1 MFNFEELFHNFKMN
15 WFFKNPLYFKI
26 LCLFE
31 IKESKQIFSAIRCGK
46 QIIEYN
52 PDILETMTVAEIR
65 NLLIAELNRII
76 LRHPYRKKPNSCYDT
91 LWYEASDITIKQ
103 EKIFKYNF
111 PANHNMEYYYN
122 ELKKL
127 KEEDIEIS
135 PNGNS
140 SMLGMQTDTTNS
152 DDINN
157 NESGNNNIKKDSED
171 SEESKNQKQ
180 QSKNEESQKNQEEK
194 NSKETNEKST
204 EDYSDNEDSDKNENS
219 FNDKTDDEIDLGQN
233 QTSVKNL
240 KPFEDNENLE
250 EKGVENQSARNTEK
264 SEEEEEKSINKS
276 FGASE
281 NSDEKTSENKSADN
295 SEKSKEEKISIIFSL
310 ENSEN
315 SEKESQKYVRS
326 RHALLKALTRPF
338 LGFVINP
345 KSKENQS
352 KNNDNFDEI
361 SQQSINN
368 TKEKNNQDS
377 ENYQNEKNQ
386 NTDINVLLGPT
397 GLWGEDVILSQRIES
412 YVVEAIQQKSWG
424 TTPHDIIQQ
433 IEIEYK
439 KNYPDCKRILK
450 YLNAKIKQT
459 NRILT
464 RTKPSRRF
472 GFSQMG
478 SLYKPRP
485 SKLLVFIDSSGSI
498 APKLLKKFL
507 LTIKSI
513 FSRTIKEIDMF
524 FFDTELKSKE
534 PIKTKVYNMHKIDV
548 IGRGGTNFECIF
560 EYIKKNQNKYDG
572 ILIFTDGYAPEV
584 NLKYKL
590 RTKLC
595 WIIYDNEGVQPWMK
609 KIGLCSIMQKKVA
622 KDE

>member
-1 MFNFEELFHNFKMN
+1 MN

-31 IKESKQIFSAIRCGK
+31 IKESKQNFCAIRCGK

-103 EKIFKYNF
+103 EKILKYNF

-152 DDINN
+152 DDTNN
-157 NESGNNNIKKDSED
+157 NESGDNNIKKD

-219 FNDKTDDEIDLGQN
+219 FNDKTDDEKDLEQN

-240 KPFEDNENLE
+240 KPFEENENLE

-264 SEEEEEKSINKS
+264 SEEEVENKS

-295 SEKSKEEKISIIFSL
+295 SEKSKEEKTSIIFSL

-315 SEKESQKYVRS
+315 SEEESQ
-326 RHALLKALTRPF
+326 
-338 LGFVINP
+338 N
-345 KSKENQS
+345 SKENQS
-352 KNNDNFDEI
+352 KSIDNFDEI
-361 SQQSINN
+361 SQKSINN
-368 TKEKNNQDS
+368 TNEKNNQDS
-377 ENYQNEKNQ
+377 ENYQNDKNQ

-397 GLWGEDVILSQRIES
+397 GLWGEDVIQNQRIES
-412 YVVEAIQQKSWG
+412 YVIEAIQQKSWG
-424 TTPHDIIQQ
+424 TIHHDIVQQ

-439 KNYPDCKRILK
+439 KNYPDCKKILK

-459 NRILT
+459 NRVLT

-478 SLYKPRP
+478 SIYKPRP

-534 PIKTKVYNMHKIDV
+534 PIKTKVNNMHKIDV

-560 EYIKKNQNKYDG
+560 EYLKKNQNKYDG

-584 NLKYKL
+584 NLKFKL

-622 KDE
+622 KNE

>member
-31 IKESKQIFSAIRCGK
+31 IKESKQNFCAIRCGK

-76 LRHPYRKKPNSCYDT
+76 LRHPYRKKPTSCYDT

-111 PANHNMEYYYN
+111 PANHNMEYYYI

-152 DDINN
+152 DDTNN
-157 NESGNNNIKKDSED
+157 NESGNNNIKKD

-180 QSKNEESQKNQEEK
+180 QSKNEESQKNQEEQ
-194 NSKETNEKST
+194 NSKETNEKSI

-219 FNDKTDDEIDLGQN
+219 FSDKTDDEKDLEQN

-264 SEEEEEKSINKS
+264 SEEEEVENKS

-295 SEKSKEEKISIIFSL
+295 SEKSKEEKTSIIFSL
-310 ENSEN
+310 ENSETF
-315 SEKESQKYVRS
+315 EEESQ
-326 RHALLKALTRPF
+326 
-338 LGFVINP
+338 N
-345 KSKENQS
+345 SKENQS

-361 SQQSINN
+361 SQKSINN
-368 TKEKNNQDS
+368 TNEKNNQDS
-377 ENYQNEKNQ
+377 ENYQNDKNQ

-397 GLWGEDVILSQRIES
+397 GLWGEDVIQNQRIES

-459 NRILT
+459 NRVLT

-478 SLYKPRP
+478 SIYKPRP

-498 APKLLKKFL
+498 DPKLLKKFL

-534 PIKTKVYNMHKIDV
+534 PIKTKVCNMHKIDV

-622 KDE
+622 KNE

>member
-26 LCLFE
+26 LCLFD
-31 IKESKQIFSAIRCGK
+31 IKESKQNFCAIRCGK

-103 EKIFKYNF
+103 EKILKYNF

-140 SMLGMQTDTTNS
+140 SMLGMQTDTTKS
-152 DDINN
+152 DDTNN
-157 NESGNNNIKKDSED
+157 NESGNNNIKKDSEK
-171 SEESKNQKQ
+171 SKNQKQ

-219 FNDKTDDEIDLGQN
+219 FNDKTDDEKDLEQN

-250 EKGVENQSARNTEK
+250 EKGVENQSGRNTEKSEEKEVENQSAKNTEK
-264 SEEEEEKSINKS
+264 SEEEE
-276 FGASE
+276 
-281 NSDEKTSENKSADN
+281 KTI
-295 SEKSKEEKISIIFSL
+295 KIFL
-310 ENSEN
+310 ENSETF
-315 SEKESQKYVRS
+315 EEESQ
-326 RHALLKALTRPF
+326 
-338 LGFVINP
+338 N
-345 KSKENQS
+345 SKENQS
-352 KNNDNFDEI
+352 KNNDNSDEI
-361 SQQSINN
+361 SQKSINN
-368 TKEKNNQDS
+368 TNEKNNQDS

-386 NTDINVLLGPT
+386 NADINVLLGPT
-397 GLWGEDVILSQRIES
+397 GLWGEDVIQNQRIQA

-424 TTPHDIIQQ
+424 TIPHDIVQQ

-459 NRILT
+459 NRVLS

-478 SLYKPRP
+478 SIYKPRP

-548 IGRGGTNFECIF
+548 IGSGGTNFECIF

-622 KDE
+622 KNE

>member
-31 IKESKQIFSAIRCGK
+31 IKESKQNFCAIRCGK

-103 EKIFKYNF
+103 EKILKYNF

-152 DDINN
+152 DDTNN
-157 NESGNNNIKKDSED
+157 NESGDNNIKKD

-194 NSKETNEKST
+194 NSKGTNEKST

-219 FNDKTDDEIDLGQN
+219 FNDKTDDEKDLEQN

-264 SEEEEEKSINKS
+264 SEEKKVENKS
-276 FGASE
+276 FVASE
-281 NSDEKTSENKSADN
+281 NSDEKASENKSADN
-295 SEKSKEEKISIIFSL
+295 SEKSKEEKTSIIFSL

-315 SEKESQKYVRS
+315 SEEESQN
-326 RHALLKALTRPF
+326 L
-338 LGFVINP
+338 
-345 KSKENQS
+345 KENQS

-361 SQQSINN
+361 SQKSINN
-368 TKEKNNQDS
+368 TNEKNNQDS
-377 ENYQNEKNQ
+377 ENYQNDKNQ

-397 GLWGEDVILSQRIES
+397 GLWGEDVIQNQRIES

-459 NRILT
+459 NRVLT

-478 SLYKPRP
+478 SIYKPRP

-534 PIKTKVYNMHKIDV
+534 PIKTKVNNMHKIDV
-548 IGRGGTNFECIF
+548 IGSGGTNFECIF

-584 NLKYKL
+584 NLKFKL

-622 KDE
+622 KNE

>member
-52 PDILETMTVAEIR
+52 PDILETMSVAEIR

-152 DDINN
+152 DDTNN
-157 NESGNNNIKKDSED
+157 NESGNNNINKD

-204 EDYSDNEDSDKNENS
+204 EDYNDNEYSDKNENS
-219 FNDKTDDEIDLGQN
+219 FNDKTDDEKDLEEN
-233 QTSVKNL
+233 QTAVKNL

-250 EKGVENQSARNTEK
+250 EKGVEKQSARNTEK
-264 SEEEEEKSINKS
+264 SEEEGFENQSARNTEKLEEEEKSI
-276 FGASE
+276 
-281 NSDEKTSENKSADN
+281 
-295 SEKSKEEKISIIFSL
+295 KIFL
-310 ENSEN
+310 ENSET
-315 SEKESQKYVRS
+315 SEEESQ
-326 RHALLKALTRPF
+326 
-338 LGFVINP
+338 N
-345 KSKENQS
+345 SKENQS
-352 KNNDNFDEI
+352 NNNDNFDEI
-361 SQQSINN
+361 FQQSINN
-368 TKEKNNQDS
+368 TNEKNNQDS
-377 ENYQNEKNQ
+377 ENFKNEKIQ

-397 GLWGEDVILSQRIES
+397 GLWGEDVIQNQRIES

-424 TTPHDIIQQ
+424 TTPQDIVQQ

-459 NRILT
+459 NRVLT

-478 SLYKPRP
+478 SIYKPRP

-498 APKLLKKFL
+498 APKLLKRFL

-534 PIKTKVYNMHKIDV
+534 PIKTKVYNMHKIEV

-572 ILIFTDGYAPEV
+572 ILIFTDGHAPEV

-609 KIGLCSIMQKKVA
+609 KIGLCSIMQKRVVKN
-622 KDE
+622 E

>member
-152 DDINN
+152 DDTNN
-157 NESGNNNIKKDSED
+157 NESGNNNINKD

-219 FNDKTDDEIDLGQN
+219 FNDKTDDEKDLEEN

-240 KPFEDNENLE
+240 KLFEDNENLE

-264 SEEEEEKSINKS
+264 S
-276 FGASE
+276 
-281 NSDEKTSENKSADN
+281 
-295 SEKSKEEKISIIFSL
+295 KEEKISIIFSL
-310 ENSEN
+310 ENSET
-315 SEKESQKYVRS
+315 SEEESQ
-326 RHALLKALTRPF
+326 
-338 LGFVINP
+338 N
-345 KSKENQS
+345 SKDKQS

-361 SQQSINN
+361 SQKSINN

-397 GLWGEDVILSQRIES
+397 GLWGEDVIQNQRIES

-424 TTPHDIIQQ
+424 TTPHDIVQQ

-459 NRILT
+459 NRVLT

-478 SLYKPRP
+478 SIYKPRP

-498 APKLLKKFL
+498 APKLLKRFL

-534 PIKTKVYNMHKIDV
+534 PIKTKVYNIHKIDV

>member
-1 MFNFEELFHNFKMN
+1 MN

-31 IKESKQIFSAIRCGK
+31 IKESKQNFCAIRCGK

-152 DDINN
+152 DDTNN
-157 NESGNNNIKKDSED
+157 NESGNNNIKKD

-204 EDYSDNEDSDKNENS
+204 EDYSDNEDSDKNEKS
-219 FNDKTDDEIDLGQN
+219 FNDKTDDEKDLEQN
-233 QTSVKNL
+233 QTSVKKL
-240 KPFEDNENLE
+240 KPFEDNEKLE

-264 SEEEEEKSINKS
+264 SEEEVENKS

-295 SEKSKEEKISIIFSL
+295 SEKSEEEEKSIKISL

-315 SEKESQKYVRS
+315 SEEESQN
-326 RHALLKALTRPF
+326 L
-338 LGFVINP
+338 
-345 KSKENQS
+345 KENQS

-361 SQQSINN
+361 SQKSINN
-368 TKEKNNQDS
+368 TNEKNNQES
-377 ENYQNEKNQ
+377 ENYQNDKNQ

-397 GLWGEDVILSQRIES
+397 GLWGEDVIQNQRIES

-459 NRILT
+459 NRVLT

-478 SLYKPRP
+478 SIYKPRP

-534 PIKTKVYNMHKIDV
+534 PIKTKVNNMHKIDV

-584 NLKYKL
+584 NLKFKL

-622 KDE
+622 KNE

>member
-31 IKESKQIFSAIRCGK
+31 IKESKQNFCAIRCGK

-152 DDINN
+152 DDTNK
-157 NESGNNNIKKDSED
+157 NESGNNNIKND

-204 EDYSDNEDSDKNENS
+204 EDYSDNEDSDKIENS
-219 FNDKTDDEIDLGQN
+219 FNDKTDDEKDLEEN

-264 SEEEEEKSINKS
+264 SEEEEKSVNKS

-295 SEKSKEEKISIIFSL
+295 SEKSKEEKTSIFFSL

-315 SEKESQKYVRS
+315 SEEESQN
-326 RHALLKALTRPF
+326 L
-338 LGFVINP
+338 
-345 KSKENQS
+345 KENQS

-361 SQQSINN
+361 SQKSINN
-368 TKEKNNQDS
+368 TNEKNNQDS
-377 ENYQNEKNQ
+377 ENYQNDKNQ

-397 GLWGEDVILSQRIES
+397 GLWGEDVIQNQRIES

-433 IEIEYK
+433 IEIEYR

-459 NRILT
+459 NRVLT

-478 SLYKPRP
+478 SIYKPRP

-534 PIKTKVYNMHKIDV
+534 PIKMKVNNMHKIDV
-548 IGRGGTNFECIF
+548 IGSGGTNFECIF
-560 EYIKKNQNKYDG
+560 EYLKKNQNKYDG

-622 KDE
+622 KNE

>member
-152 DDINN
+152 DDTNN
-157 NESGNNNIKKDSED
+157 NESGNNNIKKDSE
-171 SEESKNQKQ
+171 ESKNQKQ
-180 QSKNEESQKNQEEK
+180 KTKNEESQKNQEEK

-219 FNDKTDDEIDLGQN
+219 FNDKTDDEKDLEEN
-233 QTSVKNL
+233 QTSVKIL

-250 EKGVENQSARNTEK
+250 EKGVENQSPRNTEK
-264 SEEEEEKSINKS
+264 SEEEEKSVNKS

-295 SEKSKEEKISIIFSL
+295 SEKSEEEKSIKIFL
-310 ENSEN
+310 ENSET
-315 SEKESQKYVRS
+315 SEEESQKYVRS

-338 LGFVINP
+338 LGFVVNP

-377 ENYQNEKNQ
+377 KNYQNDKNQ

-397 GLWGEDVILSQRIES
+397 GLWGEDVIQNQRIES

-459 NRILT
+459 NRVLT

-478 SLYKPRP
+478 SIYKPRP

-534 PIKTKVYNMHKIDV
+534 PIKTKVYNIHKIDV

-595 WIIYDNEGVQPWMK
+595 WIIYDNEGIQPWMK

-622 KDE
+622 KNE

>member
-31 IKESKQIFSAIRCGK
+31 IKESKQNFCAIRCGK

-152 DDINN
+152 DDTNN
-157 NESGNNNIKKDSED
+157 NESGNNNIKND

-180 QSKNEESQKNQEEK
+180 QSKNEESQKNQEEN

-219 FNDKTDDEIDLGQN
+219 FNDKTDDEKDLEEN

-264 SEEEEEKSINKS
+264 SEEEEKSVNKS

-295 SEKSKEEKISIIFSL
+295 SEKSKEEKTSIIFSL
-310 ENSEN
+310 ENSETF
-315 SEKESQKYVRS
+315 EEESQKYVRS

-361 SQQSINN
+361 SQKSINN
-368 TKEKNNQDS
+368 TNEKNNQDS
-377 ENYQNEKNQ
+377 ENYQNDKNQ

-397 GLWGEDVILSQRIES
+397 GLWGEDVIQNQRIES

-459 NRILT
+459 NRVLT
-464 RTKPSRRF
+464 RTKPSRLF
-472 GFSQMG
+472 GFTQMG
-478 SLYKPRP
+478 SIYKPRP

-534 PIKTKVYNMHKIDV
+534 PIKMKVNNMHKIDV
-548 IGRGGTNFECIF
+548 IGSGGTNFECIF
-560 EYIKKNQNKYDG
+560 EYLKKNQNKYDG

-584 NLKYKL
+584 NLKFKL

-622 KDE
+622 INE

>member
-31 IKESKQIFSAIRCGK
+31 IKESKQNFCAIRCGK

-103 EKIFKYNF
+103 EKILKYNF

-152 DDINN
+152 DDTNN
-157 NESGNNNIKKDSED
+157 NESGNNNIKND

-180 QSKNEESQKNQEEK
+180 QSKNEEAQKNQEEK

-219 FNDKTDDEIDLGQN
+219 FNDKTDDEKDLEQN

-250 EKGVENQSARNTEK
+250 EKGVEKQSARNTEK
-264 SEEEEEKSINKS
+264 SEEEVENKS

-295 SEKSKEEKISIIFSL
+295 SEKSKEEKTSIIFSL

-315 SEKESQKYVRS
+315 SEEESQ
-326 RHALLKALTRPF
+326 
-338 LGFVINP
+338 N
-345 KSKENQS
+345 SKENQS

-377 ENYQNEKNQ
+377 ENYQNDKNQ

-397 GLWGEDVILSQRIES
+397 GLWGEDVIQNQRIES

-459 NRILT
+459 NRVLT

-478 SLYKPRP
+478 SIYKPRP

-513 FSRTIKEIDMF
+513 FSRTIKEIDVF

-548 IGRGGTNFECIF
+548 IGSGGTNFECIF

-584 NLKYKL
+584 NLKYKM

-622 KDE
+622 INE

>member
-26 LCLFE
+26 LCLFD
-31 IKESKQIFSAIRCGK
+31 IKESKQNFCAIRCGK

-103 EKIFKYNF
+103 EKILKYNF

-152 DDINN
+152 DDSNN
-157 NESGNNNIKKDSED
+157 NESGDNNIKKD

-219 FNDKTDDEIDLGQN
+219 YNDKTDYEKDLEQN

-240 KPFEDNENLE
+240 KPFEDDENLE
-250 EKGVENQSARNTEK
+250 EKGVENHSAKNTEK
-264 SEEEEEKSINKS
+264 SEEEVENKS

-295 SEKSKEEKISIIFSL
+295 SEKSKEKKTSIIFSL

-315 SEKESQKYVRS
+315 SEEESQ
-326 RHALLKALTRPF
+326 
-338 LGFVINP
+338 N
-345 KSKENQS
+345 SKENQS

-361 SQQSINN
+361 SQKSINN
-368 TKEKNNQDS
+368 EKNNQDS
-377 ENYQNEKNQ
+377 ENYQNDKNQ

-397 GLWGEDVILSQRIES
+397 GLWGEDVIQNQRIES

-459 NRILT
+459 NRVLT

-534 PIKTKVYNMHKIDV
+534 PIKTKVNNMHKIDV

-560 EYIKKNQNKYDG
+560 EYVKKNQNKYDG

-622 KDE
+622 INE

>member
-1 MFNFEELFHNFKMN
+1 
-15 WFFKNPLYFKI
+15 
-26 LCLFE
+26 
-31 IKESKQIFSAIRCGK
+31 
-46 QIIEYN
+46 
-52 PDILETMTVAEIR
+52 MTVAEIR

-103 EKIFKYNF
+103 EKILKYNF

-152 DDINN
+152 DDTNN
-157 NESGNNNIKKDSED
+157 NESGNNNIKKD

-219 FNDKTDDEIDLGQN
+219 FNDKTDDEKDLEEN
-233 QTSVKNL
+233 QTSVKNF

-264 SEEEEEKSINKS
+264 SEEKKSENKS

-295 SEKSKEEKISIIFSL
+295 SEKSKEEKTSIIFSL

-315 SEKESQKYVRS
+315 SEKESQN
-326 RHALLKALTRPF
+326 T
-338 LGFVINP
+338 
-345 KSKENQS
+345 KENQS

-361 SQQSINN
+361 SPKSINN
-368 TKEKNNQDS
+368 TNEKNNQDS

-397 GLWGEDVILSQRIES
+397 GLWGEDVIQNQRIES

-424 TTPHDIIQQ
+424 TTPHDIVQQ

-459 NRILT
+459 NRVLT

-478 SLYKPRP
+478 SIYKPRP

-498 APKLLKKFL
+498 APKLLKRFL

-534 PIKTKVYNMHKIDV
+534 PIKTKIYNMHKIDV

-622 KDE
+622 KNE

>member
-1 MFNFEELFHNFKMN
+1 MN

-31 IKESKQIFSAIRCGK
+31 IKESKQNFCAIRCGK

-152 DDINN
+152 DDTNN
-157 NESGNNNIKKDSED
+157 NESGNNNIKKD

-204 EDYSDNEDSDKNENS
+204 EDYSDNEDSDKNEKS
-219 FNDKTDDEIDLGQN
+219 FNDKTDDEKDLEQN

-264 SEEEEEKSINKS
+264 SEEEVENKS

-281 NSDEKTSENKSADN
+281 NSDEKKSENKSADN
-295 SEKSKEEKISIIFSL
+295 SEKSKEEKTSIIFSL

-315 SEKESQKYVRS
+315 SEEESQN
-326 RHALLKALTRPF
+326 L
-338 LGFVINP
+338 
-345 KSKENQS
+345 KENQS

-361 SQQSINN
+361 SQKSINN
-368 TKEKNNQDS
+368 TNKKNNQDS
-377 ENYQNEKNQ
+377 ENYQNDKNQ

-397 GLWGEDVILSQRIES
+397 GLWGEDVIQNQRIES

-459 NRILT
+459 NRVLT

-478 SLYKPRP
+478 SIYKPRP

-560 EYIKKNQNKYDG
+560 EYIKKSQNKYDG

-622 KDE
+622 KNE

>member
-1 MFNFEELFHNFKMN
+1 MN

-26 LCLFE
+26 LCLFD
-31 IKESKQIFSAIRCGK
+31 IKESKQNFCAIRCGK

-103 EKIFKYNF
+103 EKILKYNF

-152 DDINN
+152 DDTNN
-157 NESGNNNIKKDSED
+157 NESGNNNIKKD

-194 NSKETNEKST
+194 NSKGTNEKST

-219 FNDKTDDEIDLGQN
+219 FNDKTDDEKDLEQN

-250 EKGVENQSARNTEK
+250 EKGVENRSARNTEK
-264 SEEEEEKSINKS
+264 SEEEEVENQSAKNTEKSEEEEKSI
-276 FGASE
+276 
-281 NSDEKTSENKSADN
+281 
-295 SEKSKEEKISIIFSL
+295 KIFL
-310 ENSEN
+310 ENSET
-315 SEKESQKYVRS
+315 SEEESQN
-326 RHALLKALTRPF
+326 T
-338 LGFVINP
+338 
-345 KSKENQS
+345 KENQS

-361 SQQSINN
+361 SQKSLNN
-368 TKEKNNQDS
+368 TNEKNNQDS
-377 ENYQNEKNQ
+377 ENYQNDKNQ
-386 NTDINVLLGPT
+386 DTDINVLLGPT
-397 GLWGEDVILSQRIES
+397 GLWGEDVIQNQRIES

-459 NRILT
+459 NRVLT

-478 SLYKPRP
+478 SIYKPRP

-534 PIKTKVYNMHKIDV
+534 PIKTKVNNMHKIDV
-548 IGRGGTNFECIF
+548 IGSGGTNFECIF
-560 EYIKKNQNKYDG
+560 EYLKKNQNKYDG

-622 KDE
+622 KNE

>member
-1 MFNFEELFHNFKMN
+1 MN

-31 IKESKQIFSAIRCGK
+31 IKESKQNFCAIRCGK

-103 EKIFKYNF
+103 EKILKYNF

-152 DDINN
+152 DDTNN
-157 NESGNNNIKKDSED
+157 NESGNNNIKKD

-180 QSKNEESQKNQEEK
+180 QSKNEESQKNQEEQ

-219 FNDKTDDEIDLGQN
+219 FNDKTDDEKDLEQN

-264 SEEEEEKSINKS
+264 SEEEVENKS

-295 SEKSKEEKISIIFSL
+295 SEKSKEEKTSIIFSL

-315 SEKESQKYVRS
+315 SEEESQ
-326 RHALLKALTRPF
+326 
-338 LGFVINP
+338 N
-345 KSKENQS
+345 SKENQS
-352 KNNDNFDEI
+352 KSIDNFDEI
-361 SQQSINN
+361 SQKSINN
-368 TKEKNNQDS
+368 TNEKNNQES
-377 ENYQNEKNQ
+377 ENYQNDKNQ

-397 GLWGEDVILSQRIES
+397 GLWGEDIIQNQRIES

-424 TTPHDIIQQ
+424 TTPHDIVQQ

-459 NRILT
+459 NRVLT

-478 SLYKPRP
+478 SIYKPRP

-548 IGRGGTNFECIF
+548 IGSGGTSFECIF

-609 KIGLCSIMQKKVA
+609 KIGLCSIMQKR
-622 KDE
+622 

>member
-31 IKESKQIFSAIRCGK
+31 IKESKQNFCAIRCGK

-103 EKIFKYNF
+103 EKILKYNF

-152 DDINN
+152 DDTNN
-157 NESGNNNIKKDSED
+157 NESGNNNIKND

-180 QSKNEESQKNQEEK
+180 QSKNEDSQKNQEEQ

-204 EDYSDNEDSDKNENS
+204 EDYSDNEDSDKNEKS
-219 FNDKTDDEIDLGQN
+219 FNDKTDDEKDLEQN

-250 EKGVENQSARNTEK
+250 EKGVEKQSARNTEK
-264 SEEEEEKSINKS
+264 SEEEVENKS

-295 SEKSKEEKISIIFSL
+295 SEKSKEEKTSIIFSL

-315 SEKESQKYVRS
+315 SEEESQ
-326 RHALLKALTRPF
+326 
-338 LGFVINP
+338 N
-345 KSKENQS
+345 SKENQS

-377 ENYQNEKNQ
+377 ENYQNDKNQ

-397 GLWGEDVILSQRIES
+397 GLWGEDVIQNQRIES

-459 NRILT
+459 NRVLT

-478 SLYKPRP
+478 SIYKPRP

-513 FSRTIKEIDMF
+513 FSRTIKEIDVF

-560 EYIKKNQNKYDG
+560 EYIKKSQNKYDG

-584 NLKYKL
+584 NLKYKM

-622 KDE
+622 INE

>member
-1 MFNFEELFHNFKMN
+1 MLNFEELFHNFKMN

-31 IKESKQIFSAIRCGK
+31 IKESKQNFCAIRCGK

-103 EKIFKYNF
+103 EKILKYNF

-152 DDINN
+152 DDTNN
-157 NESGNNNIKKDSED
+157 DESGNNNIKKDSE
-171 SEESKNQKQ
+171 ESKNQKQ
-180 QSKNEESQKNQEEK
+180 QPKNEESQKNQEEQ

-204 EDYSDNEDSDKNENS
+204 EDYSDNEDSDKNEKS
-219 FNDKTDDEIDLGQN
+219 FNDKTDDEKDLEQN

-250 EKGVENQSARNTEK
+250 EKGVE
-264 SEEEEEKSINKS
+264 NKS

-295 SEKSKEEKISIIFSL
+295 SEKSKEEKTSTIFSL

-315 SEKESQKYVRS
+315 SEEESQN
-326 RHALLKALTRPF
+326 L
-338 LGFVINP
+338 
-345 KSKENQS
+345 KENQS

-377 ENYQNEKNQ
+377 EDYQNEKNQ

-397 GLWGEDVILSQRIES
+397 GLWGEDVIQNQRIES

-459 NRILT
+459 NRVLT

-478 SLYKPRP
+478 SIYKPRP

-498 APKLLKKFL
+498 DPKLLKKFL

-534 PIKTKVYNMHKIDV
+534 PIKTKVNNMHKIDV

-560 EYIKKNQNKYDG
+560 EYIKKSQNKYDG

-622 KDE
+622 INE

>member
-52 PDILETMTVAEIR
+52 PDILETMSVAEIR

-152 DDINN
+152 DDTNN
-157 NESGNNNIKKDSED
+157 NESGNNNIKKD

-219 FNDKTDDEIDLGQN
+219 FNDKTDDEKDLEEN

-264 SEEEEEKSINKS
+264 SEEEEKSI
-276 FGASE
+276 
-281 NSDEKTSENKSADN
+281 
-295 SEKSKEEKISIIFSL
+295 KIFL
-310 ENSEN
+310 ENSET
-315 SEKESQKYVRS
+315 SEEESQN
-326 RHALLKALTRPF
+326 T
-338 LGFVINP
+338 
-345 KSKENQS
+345 KENQS

-368 TKEKNNQDS
+368 TNEKNNQDS
-377 ENYQNEKNQ
+377 ENYQNDKNQ

-397 GLWGEDVILSQRIES
+397 GLWGEDVIQNQRIES

-424 TTPHDIIQQ
+424 TTPHDIVQQ

-459 NRILT
+459 NRVLT

-478 SLYKPRP
+478 SIYKPRP

-498 APKLLKKFL
+498 APKLLKRFL

-513 FSRTIKEIDMF
+513 FSRTIKDIDMF

-534 PIKTKVYNMHKIDV
+534 PIKTKIYNIHKIDV

-622 KDE
+622 KNE

>member
-1 MFNFEELFHNFKMN
+1 MN

-31 IKESKQIFSAIRCGK
+31 IKESKQNFCAIRCGK

-103 EKIFKYNF
+103 EKILKYNF

-152 DDINN
+152 DDTNN
-157 NESGNNNIKKDSED
+157 NESGNNNIKKDSE
-171 SEESKNQKQ
+171 ESKNQKQ
-180 QSKNEESQKNQEEK
+180 QSKNKESQKNQEEK

-204 EDYSDNEDSDKNENS
+204 EDYSDNEDSDKNENY
-219 FNDKTDDEIDLGQN
+219 FNDKTDDEKDLEQN

-264 SEEEEEKSINKS
+264 SEEEKVENKS
-276 FGASE
+276 FVASE

-295 SEKSKEEKISIIFSL
+295 SEKSKEEKTSIIFSL

-315 SEKESQKYVRS
+315 SEEESQN
-326 RHALLKALTRPF
+326 L
-338 LGFVINP
+338 
-345 KSKENQS
+345 KENQS

-361 SQQSINN
+361 SQKSINN
-368 TKEKNNQDS
+368 TNEKNNQDS
-377 ENYQNEKNQ
+377 ENYQNDKNQ

-397 GLWGEDVILSQRIES
+397 GLWGEDVIQNQRIES

-459 NRILT
+459 NRVLT

-478 SLYKPRP
+478 SIYKPRP

-534 PIKTKVYNMHKIDV
+534 PIKTKVNNMHKIDV
-548 IGRGGTNFECIF
+548 IGSGGTNFECIF
-560 EYIKKNQNKYDG
+560 EYLKKNQNKYDG

-584 NLKYKL
+584 NLKFKL

-622 KDE
+622 KNE

>member
-52 PDILETMTVAEIR
+52 PDILETMSVAEIR

-152 DDINN
+152 DDTNN
-157 NESGNNNIKKDSED
+157 NESGNNNINKD

-204 EDYSDNEDSDKNENS
+204 EDYNDNEYSDKNENS
-219 FNDKTDDEIDLGQN
+219 FNDKTDDEKDLEEN
-233 QTSVKNL
+233 QTAVKNL

-250 EKGVENQSARNTEK
+250 EKGVEKQSARNTEKSEEEGFENQSARNTEK
-264 SEEEEEKSINKS
+264 SEEEEVENQSARNTEKLEEEEKSI
-276 FGASE
+276 
-281 NSDEKTSENKSADN
+281 
-295 SEKSKEEKISIIFSL
+295 KIFL
-310 ENSEN
+310 ENSET
-315 SEKESQKYVRS
+315 SEEESQ
-326 RHALLKALTRPF
+326 
-338 LGFVINP
+338 N
-345 KSKENQS
+345 SKENQS
-352 KNNDNFDEI
+352 NNNDNFDEI
-361 SQQSINN
+361 FQQSINN
-368 TKEKNNQDS
+368 TNEKNNQDS
-377 ENYQNEKNQ
+377 ENFKNEKIQ

-397 GLWGEDVILSQRIES
+397 GLWGEDVIQNQRIES

-424 TTPHDIIQQ
+424 TTPQDIVQQ

-459 NRILT
+459 NRVLT

-478 SLYKPRP
+478 SIYKPRP

-498 APKLLKKFL
+498 APKLLKRFL

-534 PIKTKVYNMHKIDV
+534 PIKTKVYNMHKIEV

-584 NLKYKL
+584 NLNYKL

-609 KIGLCSIMQKKVA
+609 KIGLCSIMQKRVVKN
-622 KDE
+622 E

>member
-1 MFNFEELFHNFKMN
+1 
-15 WFFKNPLYFKI
+15 
-26 LCLFE
+26 
-31 IKESKQIFSAIRCGK
+31 
-46 QIIEYN
+46 
-52 PDILETMTVAEIR
+52 
-65 NLLIAELNRII
+65 
-76 LRHPYRKKPNSCYDT
+76 
-91 LWYEASDITIKQ
+91 
-103 EKIFKYNF
+103 
-111 PANHNMEYYYN
+111 
-122 ELKKL
+122 
-127 KEEDIEIS
+127 
-135 PNGNS
+135 
-140 SMLGMQTDTTNS
+140 MLGMQTDTTDS
-152 DDINN
+152 DDTNN
-157 NESGNNNIKKDSED
+157 NESGDNNIKKD
-171 SEESKNQKQ
+171 SEESKNQKH
-180 QSKNEESQKNQEEK
+180 QSKNEESQKNQEEQ

-219 FNDKTDDEIDLGQN
+219 FNDKTDDEKDLEQN

-264 SEEEEEKSINKS
+264 SEEEVENKS

-295 SEKSKEEKISIIFSL
+295 SEKSKEEKTSIIFSL

-315 SEKESQKYVRS
+315 SEEESQN
-326 RHALLKALTRPF
+326 L
-338 LGFVINP
+338 
-345 KSKENQS
+345 KENQS
-352 KNNDNFDEI
+352 KSIDNFDEI
-361 SQQSINN
+361 SQKSINN
-368 TKEKNNQDS
+368 TNEKNNQES
-377 ENYQNEKNQ
+377 ENYQNDKNQ
-386 NTDINVLLGPT
+386 NADINVLLGPT
-397 GLWGEDVILSQRIES
+397 GLWGEDVIQNQRIES

-459 NRILT
+459 NRVLT

-478 SLYKPRP
+478 SIYKPRP

-622 KDE
+622 KNE

>member
-31 IKESKQIFSAIRCGK
+31 IKESKQNFCAIRCGK

-103 EKIFKYNF
+103 EKILKYNF

-152 DDINN
+152 DDTNN
-157 NESGNNNIKKDSED
+157 NESGNNNIKKDSE
-171 SEESKNQKQ
+171 ESKNQKQ
-180 QSKNEESQKNQEEK
+180 QSKNQESQKNQEEK

-204 EDYSDNEDSDKNENS
+204 EDYSDNEDSDKNEKS
-219 FNDKTDDEIDLGQN
+219 FNDKTDDEKDLEQN

-264 SEEEEEKSINKS
+264 SEEEEVENKS
-276 FGASE
+276 FVASE

-295 SEKSKEEKISIIFSL
+295 SEKSKEEKTSTIFSL

-315 SEKESQKYVRS
+315 SEEESQN
-326 RHALLKALTRPF
+326 L
-338 LGFVINP
+338 
-345 KSKENQS
+345 KENQS

-361 SQQSINN
+361 SQKSINN
-368 TKEKNNQDS
+368 TNEKNNQDS
-377 ENYQNEKNQ
+377 ENYQNDKNQ

-397 GLWGEDVILSQRIES
+397 GLWGEDVIQNQRIQA

-459 NRILT
+459 NRVLT

-478 SLYKPRP
+478 SIYKPRP

-548 IGRGGTNFECIF
+548 IGSGGTNFECIF

-622 KDE
+622 KNE

>member
-15 WFFKNPLYFKI
+15 CFFKNPLYFKI

-31 IKESKQIFSAIRCGK
+31 IKESKQNFCAIRCGK

-103 EKIFKYNF
+103 EKILKYNF

-152 DDINN
+152 DDTNN
-157 NESGNNNIKKDSED
+157 NESGNNNIKKD

-180 QSKNEESQKNQEEK
+180 QSKNEESQKNQEEN

-219 FNDKTDDEIDLGQN
+219 FNDKTDDEKDLEEN

-240 KPFEDNENLE
+240 KSFEDNEKLE
-250 EKGVENQSARNTEK
+250 EKGVKNQSARNTEK
-264 SEEEEEKSINKS
+264 SEEEEVENHPARNTEKSEEEEKSI
-276 FGASE
+276 
-281 NSDEKTSENKSADN
+281 
-295 SEKSKEEKISIIFSL
+295 KIFL
-310 ENSEN
+310 ENSET
-315 SEKESQKYVRS
+315 SEEESQ
-326 RHALLKALTRPF
+326 
-338 LGFVINP
+338 N
-345 KSKENQS
+345 SKENQS

-368 TKEKNNQDS
+368 TNEKNNQDS

-397 GLWGEDVILSQRIES
+397 GLWGEDVIQNQRIEA

-424 TTPHDIIQQ
+424 TIPHDIVQQ

-459 NRILT
+459 NRVLT
-464 RTKPSRRF
+464 RRKPSRRF

-478 SLYKPRP
+478 SIYKPRP

-498 APKLLKKFL
+498 AQKLLKKFL

-513 FSRTIKEIDMF
+513 FSRTIKEIDLF

-548 IGRGGTNFECIF
+548 IGSGGTNFECIF

-609 KIGLCSIMQKKVA
+609 KIGLCSIMQKRVA
-622 KDE
+622 KNE

>member
-31 IKESKQIFSAIRCGK
+31 IKESKQNFCAIRCGK

-52 PDILETMTVAEIR
+52 PNILETMTVAEIR

-103 EKIFKYNF
+103 EKILKYNF

-152 DDINN
+152 DDTNN
-157 NESGNNNIKKDSED
+157 NESGNNNVKKD
-171 SEESKNQKQ
+171 SEESKNQNQ

-204 EDYSDNEDSDKNENS
+204 EDYSDNEDSDKNEKS
-219 FNDKTDDEIDLGQN
+219 FNDKTDDEKDLEQN

-264 SEEEEEKSINKS
+264 SEEKEVENQSAKNTEKSEEEEKSIKI
-276 FGASE
+276 FLE
-281 NSDEKTSENKSADN
+281 NYGN
-295 SEKSKEEKISIIFSL
+295 SEE
-310 ENSEN
+310 
-315 SEKESQKYVRS
+315 ESQ
-326 RHALLKALTRPF
+326 
-338 LGFVINP
+338 N
-345 KSKENQS
+345 SKENQS
-352 KNNDNFDEI
+352 KNNDNSDEI
-361 SQQSINN
+361 SQKSINN

-377 ENYQNEKNQ
+377 ENYQNDKNQ

-397 GLWGEDVILSQRIES
+397 GLWGEDVIQNQRIES

-459 NRILT
+459 NRVLT

-478 SLYKPRP
+478 SIYKPRP

-507 LTIKSI
+507 ITIKSI

-534 PIKTKVYNMHKIDV
+534 PIKTKVNNMHKIDV
-548 IGRGGTNFECIF
+548 IGSGGTNFECIF

-622 KDE
+622 INE

>member
-31 IKESKQIFSAIRCGK
+31 IKESKQNFCAIRCGK

-103 EKIFKYNF
+103 EKILKYNF

-140 SMLGMQTDTTNS
+140 SMLGMQTNTTNS
-152 DDINN
+152 DDTNN
-157 NESGNNNIKKDSED
+157 NESGNNNIKKDSE
-171 SEESKNQKQ
+171 ESKNQNQ

-219 FNDKTDDEIDLGQN
+219 FNDKTDDEKDLEQN

-264 SEEEEEKSINKS
+264 SEEEVENKS
-276 FGASE
+276 FEASE

-295 SEKSKEEKISIIFSL
+295 SEKSKEEKTSIIFSL
-310 ENSEN
+310 ENF
-315 SEKESQKYVRS
+315 EKESQ
-326 RHALLKALTRPF
+326 T
-338 LGFVINP
+338 
-345 KSKENQS
+345 SKENQS

-361 SQQSINN
+361 SQKSKNI
-368 TKEKNNQDS
+368 TKEKNNQES
-377 ENYQNEKNQ
+377 ENYQNDKNQ

-397 GLWGEDVILSQRIES
+397 GLWGEDVIQNQRIES

-424 TTPHDIIQQ
+424 TTPHDIVKQ

-459 NRILT
+459 NRVLT

-478 SLYKPRP
+478 SIYKPRP

-498 APKLLKKFL
+498 APKLLKKIL

-534 PIKTKVYNMHKIDV
+534 PIKTKVNNMHKIDV

-622 KDE
+622 KNE

>member
-1 MFNFEELFHNFKMN
+1 MLNFEELFHNFKMN

-31 IKESKQIFSAIRCGK
+31 IKESKQNFCAIRCGK

-140 SMLGMQTDTTNS
+140 SMLGMQTDTTDS
-152 DDINN
+152 DDTNN
-157 NESGNNNIKKDSED
+157 NESGDNNIKKDSE
-171 SEESKNQKQ
+171 ESKNQNQ
-180 QSKNEESQKNQEEK
+180 QSKNEESQKNQEEQ

-219 FNDKTDDEIDLGQN
+219 FNDKTDDEKDLEEN

-250 EKGVENQSARNTEK
+250 EKGVENHSARNTEK
-264 SEEEEEKSINKS
+264 SEEVENKS

-315 SEKESQKYVRS
+315 SEEESQ
-326 RHALLKALTRPF
+326 
-338 LGFVINP
+338 N
-345 KSKENQS
+345 SKDKQS
-352 KNNDNFDEI
+352 KNDDNFDEI

-397 GLWGEDVILSQRIES
+397 GLWGEDVIQNQRIES

-459 NRILT
+459 NRVLT

-478 SLYKPRP
+478 SIYKPRP

-534 PIKTKVYNMHKIDV
+534 PIKTKVYNIHKIDV
-548 IGRGGTNFECIF
+548 IGGGGTNFECIF

-622 KDE
+622 KNE

>member
-52 PDILETMTVAEIR
+52 PDILETMSVAEIR

-152 DDINN
+152 DDTNN
-157 NESGNNNIKKDSED
+157 NESGNNNIKKD

-219 FNDKTDDEIDLGQN
+219 FNGKADDEKDLEEN
-233 QTSVKNL
+233 QTFVKNL

-264 SEEEEEKSINKS
+264 SEEEEKSVK
-276 FGASE
+276 F
-281 NSDEKTSENKSADN
+281 
-295 SEKSKEEKISIIFSL
+295 FL
-310 ENSEN
+310 ENSET
-315 SEKESQKYVRS
+315 SEEESQKYVRS

-352 KNNDNFDEI
+352 KNDDNFDEI

-377 ENYQNEKNQ
+377 ENYQNDKNQ

-397 GLWGEDVILSQRIES
+397 GLWGEDVIQSQRIES

-459 NRILT
+459 NRVLT

-478 SLYKPRP
+478 SIYKPRP

-534 PIKTKVYNMHKIDV
+534 PIKTKVYNIHKIDV

-622 KDE
+622 KNE

>member
-31 IKESKQIFSAIRCGK
+31 IKESKQNFCAIRCGK

-103 EKIFKYNF
+103 EKILKYNF

-152 DDINN
+152 DDTNN
-157 NESGNNNIKKDSED
+157 NESGNNNIKKD

-180 QSKNEESQKNQEEK
+180 QSKNEESQKNQEEQ

-219 FNDKTDDEIDLGQN
+219 FNDKTDDEKDLEQN

-264 SEEEEEKSINKS
+264 SEEEEEEVENKS

-295 SEKSKEEKISIIFSL
+295 SEKSKEEKTSIIFSL

-315 SEKESQKYVRS
+315 SEEESQN
-326 RHALLKALTRPF
+326 L
-338 LGFVINP
+338 
-345 KSKENQS
+345 KENQS

-361 SQQSINN
+361 SQKSINN
-368 TKEKNNQDS
+368 TNEKNNQDS
-377 ENYQNEKNQ
+377 ENYQNDKNQ

-397 GLWGEDVILSQRIES
+397 GLWGEDVIQNQRIES

-459 NRILT
+459 NRVLT

-478 SLYKPRP
+478 SIYKPRP

-498 APKLLKKFL
+498 APKLLKRFL

-534 PIKTKVYNMHKIDV
+534 PIKMKVCNMHKIDV

-622 KDE
+622 KNE

>member
-26 LCLFE
+26 LCLFD
-31 IKESKQIFSAIRCGK
+31 IKESKQNFCAIRCGK

-103 EKIFKYNF
+103 EKILKYNF

-152 DDINN
+152 DDTNN
-157 NESGNNNIKKDSED
+157 NESGNNNIKKD

-219 FNDKTDDEIDLGQN
+219 FNDKTDDEKDLEQN

-264 SEEEEEKSINKS
+264 SEEEVENKS

-295 SEKSKEEKISIIFSL
+295 SEKSKEEKTSIIFSL

-315 SEKESQKYVRS
+315 SEEESQ
-326 RHALLKALTRPF
+326 T
-338 LGFVINP
+338 
-345 KSKENQS
+345 SKENQS

-361 SQQSINN
+361 SQKSINN

-377 ENYQNEKNQ
+377 ENYQNDKNQ

-397 GLWGEDVILSQRIES
+397 GLWGEDVIQNQRIES

-459 NRILT
+459 NRVLT

-478 SLYKPRP
+478 SIYKPRP

-534 PIKTKVYNMHKIDV
+534 PIKTKVNNMHKIDV

-622 KDE
+622 KNE

>member
-15 WFFKNPLYFKI
+15 CFFKNPLYFKI

-31 IKESKQIFSAIRCGK
+31 IKESKQNFCAIRCGK

-103 EKIFKYNF
+103 EKILKYNF

-135 PNGNS
+135 PNGNY

-152 DDINN
+152 DDSNN
-157 NESGNNNIKKDSED
+157 NESGNNNINKD

-204 EDYSDNEDSDKNENS
+204 EDYSDNEDSDKNENY
-219 FNDKTDDEIDLGQN
+219 FNDKTDDEKDLEQN

-264 SEEEEEKSINKS
+264 SEEEVENQS

-281 NSDEKTSENKSADN
+281 NSDEKTSENKSANN
-295 SEKSKEEKISIIFSL
+295 SEKSKEEKSIKIFL
-310 ENSEN
+310 ENSET
-315 SEKESQKYVRS
+315 SEEESQ
-326 RHALLKALTRPF
+326 
-338 LGFVINP
+338 N
-345 KSKENQS
+345 SKENQS

-361 SQQSINN
+361 SQKSINN
-368 TKEKNNQDS
+368 TNEKNNQDS
-377 ENYQNEKNQ
+377 ENFQNEKNQ

-397 GLWGEDVILSQRIES
+397 GLWGEDVIQNQRIES

-459 NRILT
+459 NRVLT

-478 SLYKPRP
+478 SIYKPRP

-498 APKLLKKFL
+498 APKLLKRFL

-548 IGRGGTNFECIF
+548 IGSGGTNFECIF

-622 KDE
+622 KNE

>member
-52 PDILETMTVAEIR
+52 PDILETMSVAEIR

-152 DDINN
+152 DDTNN
-157 NESGNNNIKKDSED
+157 NESGNNNIKKD

-219 FNDKTDDEIDLGQN
+219 FNGKADDEKDLEEN
-233 QTSVKNL
+233 QTFVKNL

-264 SEEEEEKSINKS
+264 SEEEEKSVK
-276 FGASE
+276 F
-281 NSDEKTSENKSADN
+281 
-295 SEKSKEEKISIIFSL
+295 FL
-310 ENSEN
+310 ENSET
-315 SEKESQKYVRS
+315 SEEESQKYVRS

-397 GLWGEDVILSQRIES
+397 GLWGEDVIQNQRIES

-424 TTPHDIIQQ
+424 TTPQDIVQQ

-459 NRILT
+459 NRVLT

-478 SLYKPRP
+478 SIYKPRP

-498 APKLLKKFL
+498 APKLLKRFL

-609 KIGLCSIMQKKVA
+609 KIGLCSIMQKRVA
-622 KDE
+622 KNE

>member
-52 PDILETMTVAEIR
+52 PDILETMSVAEIR

-152 DDINN
+152 DDTNN
-157 NESGNNNIKKDSED
+157 NESGNNNIKKD

-219 FNDKTDDEIDLGQN
+219 FNGKADDEKDLEEN
-233 QTSVKNL
+233 QTFVKNL

-264 SEEEEEKSINKS
+264 SEEEEKSVK
-276 FGASE
+276 F
-281 NSDEKTSENKSADN
+281 
-295 SEKSKEEKISIIFSL
+295 FL
-310 ENSEN
+310 ENSET
-315 SEKESQKYVRS
+315 SEEESQKYVRS

-397 GLWGEDVILSQRIES
+397 GLWGEDVIQNQRIES

-459 NRILT
+459 NRVLT

-478 SLYKPRP
+478 SIYKPRP

-498 APKLLKKFL
+498 APKLLKRFL

-534 PIKTKVYNMHKIDV
+534 PIKTKVYNIHKIDV

-595 WIIYDNEGVQPWMK
+595 WIIYDTEGVQPWMK

-622 KDE
+622 KNE

>member
-103 EKIFKYNF
+103 EKILKYNF

-122 ELKKL
+122 KLKKL

-152 DDINN
+152 DDTNN
-157 NESGNNNIKKDSED
+157 NESGNNNINKN

-180 QSKNEESQKNQEEK
+180 QSKNEESQKNQEEN

-219 FNDKTDDEIDLGQN
+219 FNDKTDDEKDLEQN
-233 QTSVKNL
+233 RTSVKNF

-264 SEEEEEKSINKS
+264 SEEEKEVENHSARNTEKSEEEEKSI
-276 FGASE
+276 
-281 NSDEKTSENKSADN
+281 
-295 SEKSKEEKISIIFSL
+295 KIFL
-310 ENSEN
+310 ENSET
-315 SEKESQKYVRS
+315 SEEESQ
-326 RHALLKALTRPF
+326 
-338 LGFVINP
+338 N
-345 KSKENQS
+345 SKENQS

-368 TKEKNNQDS
+368 TNEKNNQDS
-377 ENYQNEKNQ
+377 ENYQNDKNQ

-397 GLWGEDVILSQRIES
+397 GLWGEDVIQNQRIES

-459 NRILT
+459 NRVLT

-478 SLYKPRP
+478 SIYKPRP

-513 FSRTIKEIDMF
+513 FSRTIKEIDLF

-622 KDE
+622 KNE

>member
-31 IKESKQIFSAIRCGK
+31 IKESKQNFCAIRCGK

-52 PDILETMTVAEIR
+52 PDILETMSVAEIR

-140 SMLGMQTDTTNS
+140 SMLGMQTDTINS
-152 DDINN
+152 DDTNN
-157 NESGNNNIKKDSED
+157 NESGNNNIKKDSE
-171 SEESKNQKQ
+171 ESKNQKQ
-180 QSKNEESQKNQEEK
+180 QSKNGESQKNQEEK

-204 EDYSDNEDSDKNENS
+204 EDYSDNEDSDKNEKS
-219 FNDKTDDEIDLGQN
+219 FNDKTDDEKDLEEN

-264 SEEEEEKSINKS
+264 SEEEEKSINKS

-295 SEKSKEEKISIIFSL
+295 SEKSKEEKSIKIFL
-310 ENSEN
+310 ENSET
-315 SEKESQKYVRS
+315 SEEESQ
-326 RHALLKALTRPF
+326 
-338 LGFVINP
+338 N
-345 KSKENQS
+345 SKENQS
-352 KNNDNFDEI
+352 KNDENFDEI

-397 GLWGEDVILSQRIES
+397 GLWGEDVIQSQRIES
-412 YVVEAIQQKSWG
+412 FVVEAIQQKSWG

-478 SLYKPRP
+478 SIYKPRP

-534 PIKTKVYNMHKIDV
+534 PIKTKVYNIHKIDV

-622 KDE
+622 KNE

>member
-1 MFNFEELFHNFKMN
+1 MYNFEELFHNFKMN

-31 IKESKQIFSAIRCGK
+31 IKESKQNFCAIRCGK

-152 DDINN
+152 DDTNN
-157 NESGNNNIKKDSED
+157 NESGNNNIKKD

-204 EDYSDNEDSDKNENS
+204 EDYSDNEDSDKNEKS
-219 FNDKTDDEIDLGQN
+219 FNDKTDDEKDLEQN
-233 QTSVKNL
+233 QTSVKKL
-240 KPFEDNENLE
+240 KPFEDNEKLE

-264 SEEEEEKSINKS
+264 SEEEVENKS

-295 SEKSKEEKISIIFSL
+295 SEKSEEEEKSIKISL

-315 SEKESQKYVRS
+315 SEEESQN
-326 RHALLKALTRPF
+326 L
-338 LGFVINP
+338 
-345 KSKENQS
+345 KENQS

-361 SQQSINN
+361 SQKSINN
-368 TKEKNNQDS
+368 TNEKNNQES
-377 ENYQNEKNQ
+377 ENYQNDKNQ

-397 GLWGEDVILSQRIES
+397 GLWGEDVIQNQRIES

-459 NRILT
+459 NRVLT

-478 SLYKPRP
+478 SIYKPRP

-534 PIKTKVYNMHKIDV
+534 PIKTKVNNMHKIDV

-584 NLKYKL
+584 NLKFKL

-622 KDE
+622 KNE

>member
-26 LCLFE
+26 LCLFD
-31 IKESKQIFSAIRCGK
+31 IKESKQNFCAIRCGK

-103 EKIFKYNF
+103 EKILKYNF

-152 DDINN
+152 DDTNN
-157 NESGNNNIKKDSED
+157 NESGNNNIKKDSE
-171 SEESKNQKQ
+171 ESKNQKQ
-180 QSKNEESQKNQEEK
+180 QSKNQESQKNQEEQ

-219 FNDKTDDEIDLGQN
+219 FNDKTDDEKDLEQN

-250 EKGVENQSARNTEK
+250 EKGVENHSARNTEKSEEKEVENQSAKNTEK
-264 SEEEEEKSINKS
+264 SEEEEEKSI
-276 FGASE
+276 
-281 NSDEKTSENKSADN
+281 
-295 SEKSKEEKISIIFSL
+295 KIFL
-310 ENSEN
+310 ENSETF
-315 SEKESQKYVRS
+315 EEESQ
-326 RHALLKALTRPF
+326 
-338 LGFVINP
+338 N
-345 KSKENQS
+345 SKENQS

-368 TKEKNNQDS
+368 KNEKNNQDS
-377 ENYQNEKNQ
+377 ENYQNDKNQ

-397 GLWGEDVILSQRIES
+397 GLWGEDVIQNQRIES
-412 YVVEAIQQKSWG
+412 YVVDAIQQKSWG

-459 NRILT
+459 NRVLT

-478 SLYKPRP
+478 SIYKPRP

-548 IGRGGTNFECIF
+548 IGSGGTNFECIF

-609 KIGLCSIMQKKVA
+609 KIGLCSIMQKKVV
-622 KDE
+622 KNE

>member
-26 LCLFE
+26 LCLFD
-31 IKESKQIFSAIRCGK
+31 IKESKQNFCAIRCGK

-103 EKIFKYNF
+103 EKILKYNF

-152 DDINN
+152 DDTNK
-157 NESGNNNIKKDSED
+157 NESGNNNIKND

-180 QSKNEESQKNQEEK
+180 QSKNEESQKNQEEN

-219 FNDKTDDEIDLGQN
+219 FNDKTDDEKDLEEN

-264 SEEEEEKSINKS
+264 SEEEEKSVNKS

-295 SEKSKEEKISIIFSL
+295 SEKSKEEKTSIIFSL

-315 SEKESQKYVRS
+315 SEEESQ
-326 RHALLKALTRPF
+326 
-338 LGFVINP
+338 N
-345 KSKENQS
+345 SKENQS

-361 SQQSINN
+361 SQKSINN
-368 TKEKNNQDS
+368 TNEKNNQES

-397 GLWGEDVILSQRIES
+397 GLWGEDVIQNQRIES

-459 NRILT
+459 NRVLT

-478 SLYKPRP
+478 SIYKPRP

-534 PIKTKVYNMHKIDV
+534 PIKTKVYNMHEIDV

-560 EYIKKNQNKYDG
+560 EYLRKNQNKYDG

-622 KDE
+622 KNE